1 MKGVWTLKKFKLF
14 LDIQKEEDWLN
25 GMAKRGW
32 LCKHVNSMGIYHF
45 EKTAAS
51 DQIIRID
58 YQTFKTKEA
67 KNRYI
72 QLYEDYGWEH
82 LGTSWLHYWR
92 KPANGMDELFSDRSS
107 QKAYYRRLLEYYGF
121 SGFALLFLT
130 IILFNNSTQ
139 YTSLKEAYFTPGLW
153 DKEGGQFLFAFL
165 FETPFAL
172 LRFGSPWLLLIWA
185 VVLLIMYLKYQKKSV
200 KKMKLDKLY

>member
-1 MKGVWTLKKFKLF
+1 MKKFKLF

-32 LCKHVNSMGIYHF
+32 LCQHISSLGIYHF
-45 EKTAAS
+45 EMTAVN

-72 QLYEDYGWEH
+72 QLYEEYGWKH
-82 LGTSWLHYWR
+82 LGNSWLQYWL
-92 KPANGMDELFSDRSS
+92 KPADGMDELFSDQSS
-107 QKAYYRRLLEYYGF
+107 QKAYLRRLLEYYGF
-121 SGFALLFLT
+121 FGFIFLFFT

-139 YTSLKEAYFTPGLW
+139 YTNLKEAYFTPGLW
-153 DKEGGQFLFAFL
+153 EKEGVQFFFAFL

-172 LRFGSPWLLLIWA
+172 LRFGTPWFLLIWA
-185 VVLLIMYLKYQKKSV
+185 IAFLIIYLKYQKKVS
-200 KKMKLDKLY
+200 D